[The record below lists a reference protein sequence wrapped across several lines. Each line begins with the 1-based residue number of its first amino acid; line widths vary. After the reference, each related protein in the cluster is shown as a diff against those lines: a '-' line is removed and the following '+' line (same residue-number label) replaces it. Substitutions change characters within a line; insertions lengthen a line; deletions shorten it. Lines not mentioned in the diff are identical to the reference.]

1 MVNPCLRAA
10 RESLVVHPHKA
21 RSMRHVLKSSI
32 AALAL
37 ISATPAMADIVDA
50 RASDSQGTLVH
61 GNGGAAD
68 VGTDVTG
75 TLGAGP
81 SAPEIVH
88 FTGNTTAAGDENDV
102 MLQQGAGQAELS
114 GATISGNDTEGL
126 ISGDIFL
133 TDNAGMEWI
142 ELAFF
147 GVTGTS
153 IDFTLSG
160 LAADGVT
167 PEEFAFNYLLDGSGS
182 ARYAFDAMNGEV
194 ITNLAYTINGGSAD
208 GLRQVRIASS
218 TSGVPPVPEPA
229 TWAMMLMGFGAAGYA
244 MRRRR
249 QQGGISQIA

>member
-1 MVNPCLRAA
+1 
-10 RESLVVHPHKA
+10 
-21 RSMRHVLKSSI
+21 MRHALKSTI

-50 RASDSQGTLVH
+50 SASDSQGTLVH

-88 FTGNTTAAGDENDV
+88 FTGNTTASGDVNDV
-102 MLQQGAGQAELS
+102 MLQQGAGQAELT
-114 GATISGNDTEGL
+114 GATISGNNTEGL
-126 ISGDIFL
+126 VSGDIFL

-153 IDFTLSG
+153 IDFMLSG

-167 PEEFAFNYLLDGSGS
+167 PEEFAFNYLLDGTG
-182 ARYAFDAMNGEV
+182 AAKFAFDAINGEV
-194 ITNLAYTINGGSAD
+194 ITNLSYSINGGSAD

-218 TSGVPPVPEPA
+218 ESGVPPVPEPA

-249 QQGGISQIA
+249 RQTAVVSQLA

>member
-1 MVNPCLRAA
+1 MVNVCSRAA
-10 RESLVVHPHKA
+10 RESLGVPQGA
-21 RSMRHVLKSSI
+21 RSMKHALKSTI

-88 FTGNTTAAGDENDV
+88 FTGDTTASGDVNDV
-102 MLQQGAGQAELS
+102 MLQQGAGQAELT

-126 ISGDIFL
+126 VSGDIFL
-133 TDNAGMEWI
+133 TGNAGMEWI

-167 PEEFAFNYLLDGSGS
+167 PEEFAFNYLLDGTG
-182 ARYAFDAMNGEV
+182 AAKFAFDATNGEV
-194 ITNLAYTINGGSAD
+194 ITNLAYMINGGSAD

-218 TSGVPPVPEPA
+218 ESGVPPVPEPA
-229 TWAMMLMGFGAAGYA
+229 TWAMMLMGFGATGFAF
-244 MRRRR
+244 RRRR
-249 QQGGISQIA
+249 QLRELAQIA

>member
-1 MVNPCLRAA
+1 MKHL
-10 RESLVVHPHKA
+10 
-21 RSMRHVLKSSI
+21 LKSSL
-32 AALAL
+32 AAFAL
-37 ISATPAMADIVDA
+37 ISATPALADIVDA

-68 VGTDVTG
+68 EGTDVTG

-81 SAPEIVH
+81 TAPEIVH
-88 FTGNTTAAGDENDV
+88 FTGDTTEAGAINDV
-102 MLQQGAGQAELS
+102 RLQQGAGQAELS
-114 GATISGNDTEGL
+114 GAQISGNDFENL

-133 TDNAGMEWI
+133 TGNAGMEWI

-147 GVTGTS
+147 GITGTS

-182 ARYAFDAMNGEV
+182 ARFAFDAINGEV
-194 ITNLAYTINGGSAD
+194 ITNLTYTINDGSAE

-218 TSGVPPVPEPA
+218 VSGVPPVPEPA

-244 MRRRR
+244 MRRGRR
-249 QQGGISQIA
+249 QIGLKQVA

>member
-1 MVNPCLRAA
+1 M
-10 RESLVVHPHKA
+10 
-21 RSMRHVLKSSI
+21 

-37 ISATPAMADIVDA
+37 ISTAPAMATIIDA
-50 RASDSQGTLVH
+50 KASDSQGTLVH
-61 GNGGAAD
+61 GNGGSAD

-81 SAPEIVH
+81 TAPEIVH
-88 FTGNTTAAGDENDV
+88 FTGDTTATGDVNDV
-102 MLQQGAGQAELS
+102 MLQGGAGQAELT

-126 ISGDIFL
+126 VSGDIFL
-133 TDNAGMEWI
+133 TGNAGMEWI

-153 IDFTLSG
+153 IDFVLSG

-167 PEEFAFNYLLDGSGS
+167 PEEFAFNFLLDGTGS
-182 ARYAFDAMNGEV
+182 ARYAFDAIDGEV

-218 TSGVPPVPEPA
+218 VNGVPPVPEPA
-229 TWAMMLMGFGAAGYA
+229 TWAMMLMGFGAAGYV

-249 QQGGISQIA
+249 QRDGLSQIA